1 MNINEGNL
9 FPFHCFS
16 SLFISR
22 RKLSVIKKGNA
33 IIYFYFTENVEEILN
48 VSLNYSFKAHRA
60 ISDESCITFI
70 ARLLKWE
77 KKVHIAF
84 YLTIYVWPICILIYF
99 IVHLPA
105 NSKQFNINW
114 EVMTF
119 ISLLLQMYGGHK
131 KLTELN
137 CVI

>member
-22 RKLSVIKKGNA
+22 RKLSVIKKDNA
-33 IIYFYFTENVEEILN
+33 IIDFYFTENVEEILN
-48 VSLNYSFKAHRA
+48 ASLNYSFKAYRA
-60 ISDESCITFI
+60 ISDELCITFI
-70 ARLLKWE
+70 VRLLKWGE
-77 KKVHIAF
+77 KGTYCILF
-84 YLTIYVWPICILIYF
+84 NYICVAHFILIYF
-99 IVHLPA
+99 IVHLPS
-105 NSKQFNINW
+105 NSKQFYINW
-114 EVMTF
+114 EVMTS

-131 KLTELN
+131 KLTKLN